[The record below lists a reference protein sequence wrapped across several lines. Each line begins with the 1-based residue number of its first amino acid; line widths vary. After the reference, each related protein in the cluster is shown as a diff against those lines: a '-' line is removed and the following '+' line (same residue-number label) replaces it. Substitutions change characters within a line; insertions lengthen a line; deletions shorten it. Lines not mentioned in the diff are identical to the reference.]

1 MHLGMANFDAAYV
14 IVMCTV
20 TLMKCI
26 SQ

>member
-1 MHLGMANFDAAYV
+1 MHLGMANFDASYV